1 VILLLTLLGCV
12 HEIPPHLQVDRTA
25 VQSSAGAAVGLEAL
39 VRMDPL
45 VRRPP
50 PRGPGDW
57 ISLPDGAALEAWAD
71 QARSSSISPA
81 DWINLERNHP
91 GTAAVAL
98 ARGARLAAL
107 EVVLAGELDDATQQ
121 QVAAWLGVT
130 RVEVQPTTHQ
140 RRAPLDWLPGATD
153 ADKKSAALVM
163 AERGVLLGWLDG
175 PDIQVGPA
183 ARALAAHNRLMDTPT
198 GALLLSRARMDR
210 SSDSAQFGRAALL
223 GATTLALAAAAADRD
238 SEQEALQAKLAEA
251 SAKLGGKADPIGVL
265 LERARIALTADAGD
279 TASAGLALT
288 AITAQRLHGSCPE
301 QRCEGLDRTQTLA
314 TVMRWSTESAAV
326 ARAWQVVALKQAA
339 DTFEASHDKPSFG
352 TTLLDVVDPL
362 SGFGGGSVELSLLR
376 YRTAEPTAVLQI
388 SRLAGHPS
396 TTDPDETLKAIRARL
411 IEACNAALKGRLPR
425 GVAAEIRRIRD
436 RARRA

>member
-1 VILLLTLLGCV
+1 MILLLSLLSCV
-12 HEIPPHLQVDRTA
+12 HEIPPHLQVDQTSA
-25 VQSSAGAAVGLEAL
+25 HSSVGAASGLEAL

-57 ISLPDGAALEAWAD
+57 MALPDGAALEAWAD
-71 QARSSSISPA
+71 QARSVSISPA
-81 DWINLERNHP
+81 DWINLERAHP

-107 EVVLAGELDDATQQ
+107 EVVLAGDQDDATRQQ
-121 QVAAWLGVT
+121 AAAWLGAT
-130 RVEVQPTTHQ
+130 RVEVQPTTRQ
-140 RRAPLDWLPGATD
+140 RRGALDWLPGATA
-153 ADKKSAALVM
+153 ADKKSAALFI

-183 ARALAAHNRLMDTPT
+183 ARAMATHDRLVDTPT
-198 GALLLSRARMDR
+198 GALLLSRARQDR
-210 SSDSAQFGRAALL
+210 SQDSAQFGRAALL
-223 GATTLALAAAAADRD
+223 GATTLALAAAGADRD
-238 SEQEALQAKLAEA
+238 SEQEALKTTLAEA
-251 SAKLGGKADPIGVL
+251 SAKLGAKADPIAVL
-265 LERARIALTADAGD
+265 LERARIALTADAGNNN
-279 TASAGLALT
+279 SAGLALT

-301 QRCEGLDRTQTLA
+301 GPCEGLDRTHNLA
-314 TVMRWSTESAAV
+314 TVRRWSTESAAI

-362 SGFGGGSVELSLLR
+362 SGYGGGPIELSLLR

-396 TTDPDETLKAIRARL
+396 TTDPGETLKAIRARL
-411 IEACNAALKGRLPR
+411 IEACDAALKGRLPR
-425 GVAAEIRRIRD
+425 GAAAEVRRIRD